1 MKKVLCS
8 LLIGGLGILVVGC
21 GNQQLL
27 DTQYTYNKAIIGF
40 PDGSVK
46 EVEVKKW
53 NDYDDDTSI
62 QIISEEGEVYL
73 TDLKNV
79 VLLVKYD
86 NI

>member
-1 MKKVLCS
+1 MKKVLCG
-8 LLIGGLGILVVGC
+8 LLIGGLGVLAVGC

-27 DTQYTYNKAIIGF
+27 DTEYTYNKAIIGF

-53 NDYDDDTSI
+53 NDYDDSSI
-62 QIISEEGEVYL
+62 QIIGKDGKVYL

-79 VLLVKYD
+79 VLLKED
-86 NI
+86 E

>member
-8 LLIGGLGILVVGC
+8 LLISGLGILVVGC

-79 VLLVKYD
+79 VLLKEGK
-86 NI
+86 

>member
-8 LLIGGLGILVVGC
+8 LLISGLGILAVGC
-21 GNQQLL
+21 GNQQLV

-53 NDYDDDTSI
+53 NDYDDTSI

-79 VLLVKYD
+79 VLLKEGK
-86 NI
+86 

>member
-1 MKKVLCS
+1 MKRVLCS
-8 LLIGGLGILVVGC
+8 LLISGLGILAVGC

-53 NDYDDDTSI
+53 NDYDDTSI
-62 QIISEEGEVYL
+62 QIISEEGEIYL

-79 VLLVKYD
+79 VLLKEGK
-86 NI
+86 

>member
-40 PDGSVK
+40 PVGRVK

-62 QIISEEGEVYL
+62 QIISEEGEIYL

-79 VLLVKYD
+79 VLLKEGK
-86 NI
+86 

>member
-8 LLIGGLGILVVGC
+8 LLIGGLGILAVGC

-27 DTQYTYNKAIIGF
+27 DTEYTYNKAIIGF

-53 NDYDDDTSI
+53 NDYDGEQT
-62 QIISEEGEVYL
+62 EGNCTE
-73 TDLKNV
+73 N
-79 VLLVKYD
+79 
-86 NI
+86 

>member
-27 DTQYTYNKAIIGF
+27 DTEYTYNKDIIGF
-40 PDGSVK
+40 TDGSVK
-46 EVEVKKW
+46 EITKKKW
-53 NDYDDDTSI
+53 NGYDDTSVLTI
-62 QIISEEGEVYL
+62 GKDGEVYL

-79 VLLVKYD
+79 VLLKESR
-86 NI
+86 

>member
-1 MKKVLCS
+1 MKRVLCS
-8 LLIGGLGILVVGC
+8 LLISGLGILAVGC

-53 NDYDDDTSI
+53 NDYDDTSI

-79 VLLVKYD
+79 VLLKEGK
-86 NI
+86 